1 MFDED
6 ANFGGHSAARGP
18 HGEDWHCPF
27 KRSEQTYD
35 CTFSEFCSEE
45 PCWCLCNSQMLKDT
59 RPHLFHIAGSKHTR
73 GDNTLHLLSG
83 PKAPGLDGI
92 SLNTNDRSK
101 ALKILRR
108 FRDTVACEILRSGD
122 ENGTRLP

>member
-1 MFDED
+1 MFDEN
-6 ANFGGHSAARGP
+6 AYFSGHAAAGRP
-18 HGEDWHCPF
+18 HGKDWHRSF
-27 KRSEQTYD
+27 KRSEKTYN

-59 RPHLFHIAGSKHTR
+59 RPHLFQIAGSKHTC

-83 PKAPGLDGI
+83 PEAPRLDGI
-92 SLNTNDRSK
+92 SLNKNDRSK

-108 FRDTVACEILRSGD
+108 FRCTVACEILRSGD
-122 ENGTRLP
+122 EN